1 MINKVYYLKSDLENY
16 SSFIQNYPDGEESII
31 GRAMDQRWSKF
42 TDDYT
47 AISLELNSNDFGRK
61 NYKFDFSSCLSPFM
75 VFSEDALV
83 SLSDILSS
91 RGQVLPV
98 KTESKRK
105 KFVGYYP
112 TNSLS
117 GCFDRKNS
125 VYREYPNGLMIEK
138 PVLIKNN
145 ITDEYLFTIDEDISR
160 IFVTDKFKQRVEDAG
175 LMAFDFSVEIE
186 LS

>member
-1 MINKVYYLKSDLENY
+1 MIDKLYFLQSDITNY
-16 SSFIQNYPDGEESII
+16 SSFIQDYPDGEESIM
-31 GRAMDQRWSKF
+31 GRSRDQRWRRF
-42 TDDYT
+42 GDNYVG
-47 AISLELNSNDFGRK
+47 IILELQPNDFGKK
-61 NYKFDFSSCLSPFM
+61 NYQFDFSSFLSPFM
-75 VFSEDALV
+75 VFSEVALV

-91 RGQVLPV
+91 RGQILPV

-117 GCFDRKNS
+117 ECFDRKKS

-138 PVLIKNN
+138 PVLIRDN
-145 ITDEYLFTIDEDISR
+145 ITDEYLFTVDEDISR
-160 IFVTDKFKQRVEDAG
+160 VFVTDKFKQRVENAG
-175 LMAFDFSVEIE
+175 LTAFDFSVEIE

>member
-1 MINKVYYLKSDLENY
+1 M
-16 SSFIQNYPDGEESII
+16 
-31 GRAMDQRWSKF
+31 
-42 TDDYT
+42 
-47 AISLELNSNDFGRK
+47 
-61 NYKFDFSSCLSPFM
+61 
-75 VFSEDALV
+75 
-83 SLSDILSS
+83 
-91 RGQVLPV
+91 PV

-112 TNSLS
+112 TNPLS
-117 GCFDRKNS
+117 ECFDRKKS

-138 PVLIKNN
+138 PVLIRDN

-175 LMAFDFSVEIE
+175 LTAFDFSVEIE

>member
-1 MINKVYYLKSDLENY
+1 MINKVYDLQSDVTDFC
-16 SSFIQNYPDGEESII
+16 SFIQNYPEGEESII
-31 GRAMDQRWSKF
+31 GRSMRQRWNAFDNNYKE
-42 TDDYT
+42 
-47 AISLELNSNDFGRK
+47 ISLELRSNDLGKK
-61 NYKFDFSSCLSPFM
+61 NYKFDLSGALFPFM
-75 VFSEDALV
+75 VFSEGVLA

-91 RGQVLPV
+91 RGQILPV

-112 TNSLS
+112 TNPLS
-117 GCFDRKNS
+117 ECFDRKKS

-138 PVLIKNN
+138 PVLIRNN

-160 IFVTDKFKQRVEDAG
+160 VFVTDKFKKRVEDAG
-175 LMAFDFSVEIE
+175 LTAFDFSVEIE

>member
-1 MINKVYYLKSDLENY
+1 
-16 SSFIQNYPDGEESII
+16 
-31 GRAMDQRWSKF
+31 
-42 TDDYT
+42 
-47 AISLELNSNDFGRK
+47 
-61 NYKFDFSSCLSPFM
+61 
-75 VFSEDALV
+75 
-83 SLSDILSS
+83 
-91 RGQVLPV
+91 
-98 KTESKRK
+98 ESKRK

-117 GCFDRKNS
+117 GCFDRTNS
-125 VYREYPNGLMIEK
+125 IYREYPNGLMIEK